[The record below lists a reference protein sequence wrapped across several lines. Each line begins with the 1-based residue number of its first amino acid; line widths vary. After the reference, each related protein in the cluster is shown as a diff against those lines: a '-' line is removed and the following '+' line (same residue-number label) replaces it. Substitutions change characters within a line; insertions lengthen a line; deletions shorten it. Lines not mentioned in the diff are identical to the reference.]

1 MSEQSGTFD
10 ISAQGPLVQE
20 LVGEGKKFKSVDDL
34 AKGKLE
40 ADGFIEKLKVENAAL
55 REALNTE
62 ANPDEILARIN
73 GLLQS
78 KDRSTTNTTD
88 QTSNQS
94 QSTAAPL
101 TEEKVLELLSKREQE
116 EKIKQN
122 VNSFN
127 ASVNKAFGPKTGE
140 VIATRLDE
148 LGMDEDTFKD
158 LAARNP
164 NAALRIL
171 GLNKEGGVSAG
182 TVNPSVN
189 TEAFF
194 GDAGKGN
201 GEVQNFAYFTKLRRE
216 MGERYYE
223 PHIQKQVFE
232 ARKRLGDA
240 FWK

>member
-10 ISAQGPLVQE
+10 ISSPGPLVTE

-34 AKGKLE
+34 AKGKVE

-55 REALNTE
+55 REALNSE

-78 KDRSTTNTTD
+78 KDRSDKNTLD

-94 QSTAAPL
+94 QSPAAPL
-101 TEEKVLELLSKREQE
+101 TEEKVLELLSKRERDT
-116 EKIKQN
+116 KINQN

-127 ASVNKAFGPKTGE
+127 ASINKAFGNKAGE
-140 VIATRLDE
+140 VIATRIGE
-148 LGMDEDTFKD
+148 LGMDEAEFKD

-171 GLNKEGGVSAG
+171 GLREGGVSAG
-182 TVNPSVN
+182 TLAPTVN

-194 GDAGKGN
+194 GEAGKGN
-201 GEVQNFAYFTKLRRE
+201 GEVQNFAYFTNLRRE
-216 MGERYYE
+216 LKERYYE

>member
-10 ISAQGPLVQE
+10 ISAPGPLVAE

-34 AKGKLE
+34 AKGKIE

-62 ANPDEILARIN
+62 ANPDEILQRIN
-73 GLLQS
+73 GLLQA
-78 KDRSTTNTTD
+78 KDRSTTNTHD

-94 QSTAAPL
+94 TSTAAPL
-101 TEEKVLELLSKREQE
+101 TEEKVLELLSKRDQE

-122 VNSFN
+122 VETFN
-127 ASVNKAFGPKTGE
+127 ANVTKAFGNKTGE

-148 LGMDEDTFKD
+148 LGMDEKSFKD
-158 LAARNP
+158 LAAKNP

-171 GLNKEGGVSAG
+171 GLREGGVSAG
-182 TVNPSVN
+182 TMNSSVN

-216 MGERYYE
+216 LGEKYYE

-232 ARKRLGDA
+232 ARKKLGDA